1 MLKHWDLK
9 VQLSSAQLSSGS
21 TGNINSKTTQE
32 VSGLTEEGQSVCRA
46 SSENVQESKT
56 EAFDGKT
63 HQAAKGLKAQHD
75 RKDWRRKGERR
86 KRKKRVP
93 IKNENQIR
101 GTQTNWPGLWTLT
114 GHKRNDLLK
123 ATHNTQRHTSQTLK
137 WFGFALGEPVM
148 SSTQSENSS
157 FTCEKRTHFYY
168 FGWGGGVKRRIFWW
182 I

>member
-1 MLKHWDLK
+1 MCKKARRRHLTGKLTKQQKGWKHSMTGKIGEEK
-9 VQLSSAQLSSGS
+9 V
-21 TGNINSKTTQE
+21 
-32 VSGLTEEGQSVCRA
+32 R
-46 SSENVQESKT
+46 
-56 EAFDGKT
+56 
-63 HQAAKGLKAQHD
+63 
-75 RKDWRRKGERR
+75 GERE
-86 KRKKRVP
+86 KKVP

-157 FTCEKRTHFYY
+157 FTCKKLTHFYNFFFGGVGGEY
-168 FGWGGGVKRRIFWW
+168 FGEFKSSYNGEIISNWKKSLCPRVFQQPIFQMSMDSL
-182 I
+182 